1 MLTTNSTE
9 DPQNHRLRKLNIL
22 QILPKASIESGG
34 SLQAFQLTQGLAGR
48 GHRVSF
54 VCRSLQGEAD
64 IGGTGKVELVQ
75 IPMKNE
81 FDLSSIIKL
90 YRLMIRQKT
99 DVVHVHKGLAHTL
112 AYIAAYFAEVPVF
125 VVNRGV
131 SFPLDCFNRIKYKWR
146 RVSKIV
152 AVSEQLKQILID
164 SGKINPDK
172 IEVIYGG
179 TDLEKFNW
187 QIKADKILKEFN
199 VPQGS
204 IVVGIIANVRKWKGH
219 TLLLQAA
226 QQIVK
231 TYPRTI
237 FLVVGDADNSLGS
250 QLKKTAAETNLQNN
264 VIFTGYRQDIPQL
277 LAAMDFTVNCSY
289 SGEGLT
295 GALRESLAM
304 KKPAISTDVGG
315 NRELI
320 IDHKTGLLIPANN
333 LQALVEA
340 LSYLLENP
348 GERIK
353 MGETGYK
360 LIKEKFTLE
369 ARISQMEKL
378 YYDLLPEERQC
389 K

>member
-1 MLTTNSTE
+1 MHKPNIIE
-9 DPQNHRLRKLNIL
+9 NPQQPRLRKLNIL

-34 SLQAFQLTQGLAGR
+34 SLQAFQLTRGLAER

-54 VCRSLQGEAD
+54 VCRSLTGEID
-64 IGGTGKVELVQ
+64 IIKSGKVELVQ

-81 FDLSSIIKL
+81 FDILSIIEL

-112 AYIAAYFAEVPVF
+112 AYIAAFFAKVPVF

-131 SFPLDCFNRIKYKWR
+131 SFPLDCFNRIKYKWKG
-146 RVSKIV
+146 VSKIV

-164 SGKINPDK
+164 SGKIDPDK

-187 QIKADKILKEFN
+187 QIKANKILTEFN
-199 VPQGS
+199 IPQGS
-204 IVVGIIANVRKWKGH
+204 VVVGIIANVRKWKGH
-219 TLLLQAA
+219 TLLLQAV

-231 TYPRTI
+231 THPNTV
-237 FLVVGDADNSLGS
+237 FLIVGDADNSLGQ
-250 QLKKTAAETNLQNN
+250 QLKKTTAETNLQNH

-315 NRELI
+315 NKELI
-320 IDHKTGLLIPANN
+320 IDHKTGLLIPANQ
-333 LQALVEA
+333 LQALIDA
-340 LSYLLENP
+340 LNYLIENP
-348 GERIK
+348 AERMR
-353 MGETGYK
+353 MGEEGYRF
-360 LIKEKFTLE
+360 INEKFTLE

-378 YYDLLPEERQC
+378 YYDLLSE
-389 K
+389 

>member
-1 MLTTNSTE
+1 MLKPNLRE
-9 DPQNHRLRKLNIL
+9 DPQKPRLRKLNIL

-34 SLQAFQLTQGLAGR
+34 SLQAFQLTRGLAES

-54 VCRSLQGEAD
+54 VCRFLPGEID
-64 IGGTGKVELVQ
+64 IIKTGRVELVQ

-81 FDLSSIIKL
+81 FDISSIIEL
-90 YRLMIRQKT
+90 YKLMIRQKT

-112 AYIAAYFAEVPVF
+112 AYIAAYFAKVPVF

-131 SFPLDCFNRIKYKWR
+131 SFPLDRFNRIKYKWR
-146 RVSKIV
+146 RISKIV

-164 SGKINPDK
+164 SGKIAPDK

-179 TDLEKFNW
+179 TDLDKFNW

-199 VPQGS
+199 IAQGS
-204 IVVGIIANVRKWKGH
+204 VVVGIIANVRKWKGH

-226 QQIVK
+226 QQIIK
-231 TYPRTI
+231 AYPSTI
-237 FLVVGDADNSLGS
+237 FLIVGDADNSLGQ
-250 QLKKTAAETNLQNN
+250 QLKKTTTEANLQNN
-264 VIFTGYRQDIPQL
+264 VMFTGYRQDIPQL

-320 IDHKTGLLIPANN
+320 IDHKTGLLIPANQI
-333 LQALVEA
+333 QALIEA

-348 GERIK
+348 AERVK
-353 MGETGYK
+353 MGEAGYK
-360 LIKEKFTLE
+360 FIKEKFTLE
-369 ARISQMEKL
+369 TRISQMEKL
-378 YYDLLPEERQC
+378 YYDLLAE
-389 K
+389 